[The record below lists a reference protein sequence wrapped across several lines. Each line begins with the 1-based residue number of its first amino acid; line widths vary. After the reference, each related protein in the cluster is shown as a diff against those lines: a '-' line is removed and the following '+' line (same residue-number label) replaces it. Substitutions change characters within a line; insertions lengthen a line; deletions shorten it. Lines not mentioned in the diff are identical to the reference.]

1 MIGIHNI
8 KPFNQR
14 VLIRVDF
21 NVPLDKNKKITDIT
35 RIQAAL
41 PTIQKIITGGGIAVL
56 ISHLGRPK
64 TKEKNLSLK
73 PIAKKLSELLNQ
85 KVFFSIDCV
94 GDKVLSEIKKLNSG
108 EVILLENLRYYKE
121 EEQGDIIFSEKL
133 SKLADIYINDA
144 FGTAHRAHASTSVI
158 TRFFKKNCFC
168 GLLLEKEISNLNL
181 ILKNPKRPFTAIIGG
196 AKISGKIEIIL
207 SLLEKVDKI
216 IIGGGMA
223 YTFIKAMGG
232 NIGKSIVEEDKLILA
247 QKIIE
252 GAKEKNVELIL
263 PIDSINSLLF
273 SNEEESSSSDIYKIP
288 EDKMGLDIG
297 KESILLFE
305 KHILKSKTIL
315 WNGPMGVFEFSNF
328 CNGTKSIGKAICVST
343 LNGAFSLI
351 GGGDSIAASKLF
363 GLSEGVSYTSTG
375 GGAMLEYIE
384 GKELPG
390 IKALS

>member
-1 MIGIHNI
+1 MIGIQNI
-8 KPFNQR
+8 KTFNKR

-21 NVPLDKNKKITDIT
+21 NVPLDKNQKITDT
-35 RIQAAL
+35 SRIQAAI
-41 PTIQKIITGGGIAVL
+41 PTIQKIIVGGGIAIL

-64 TKEKNLSLK
+64 TKDLNLSLK
-73 PIAKKLSELLNQ
+73 PIAEKLSELLNQ
-85 KVFFSIDCV
+85 KVFFSKDCV
-94 GDKVLSEIKKLNSG
+94 GEKVLSDIKKLNSS

-121 EEQGDIIFSEKL
+121 EEQGDVVFSEKL

-158 TRFFKKNCFC
+158 TRFFKKTCFC

-181 ILKNPKRPFTAIIGG
+181 VLKNPERPFTAIVGG

-207 SLLEKVDKI
+207 SLLEKIDKI

-232 NIGKSIVEEDKLILA
+232 NIGRSIVEENKLVLA

-252 GAKEKNVELIL
+252 IAKEKKVELIL
-263 PIDSINSLLF
+263 PVDSINSTSF
-273 SNEEESSSSDIYKIP
+273 SNKAKASCSNIYKIP
-288 EDKMGLDIG
+288 KDKMGLDIG

-328 CNGTKSIGKAICVST
+328 SNGTKSIGKAICTST
-343 LNGAFSLI
+343 LKGAFSLI

-363 GLSEGVSYTSTG
+363 GLSEGVSYISTG

-390 IKALS
+390 IKALL

>member
-1 MIGIHNI
+1 MIGIQNI

-121 EEQGDIIFSEKL
+121 EEQGDISFSEKL

>member
-1 MIGIHNI
+1 MIGIQNI

-94 GDKVLSEIKKLNSG
+94 GNKVLSEIKKLNSG

-121 EEQGDIIFSEKL
+121 EEQGDISFSEKL

-297 KESILLFE
+297 KDSILLFE

>member
-1 MIGIHNI
+1 MIGIQNI

-85 KVFFSIDCV
+85 KVFFSMDCV
-94 GDKVLSEIKKLNSG
+94 GNKVLSEIKKLNSG

-121 EEQGDIIFSEKL
+121 EEQGDISFSEKL

-158 TRFFKKNCFC
+158 TRFFKTNCFS

-297 KESILLFE
+297 KDSILLFE

>member
-1 MIGIHNI
+1 MIGIQNI

-85 KVFFSIDCV
+85 KVFFSMDCV
-94 GDKVLSEIKKLNSG
+94 GNKVLSEIKKLNSG

-158 TRFFKKNCFC
+158 TRFFKTNCFS

>member
-1 MIGIHNI
+1 MIGIQNI

-85 KVFFSIDCV
+85 KVFFSMDCV
-94 GDKVLSEIKKLNSG
+94 GNKVLSEIKKLNSG

-121 EEQGDIIFSEKL
+121 EEQGDIRFSEKL

-297 KESILLFE
+297 KDSILLFE

>member
-1 MIGIHNI
+1 MIGIQNI

-94 GDKVLSEIKKLNSG
+94 GNKVLSEIKKLNSG

-328 CNGTKSIGKAICVST
+328 SNGTKSIGKAICTST
-343 LNGAFSLI
+343 LKGAFSLI

-363 GLSEGVSYTSTG
+363 GLSEGVSYISTG

-390 IKALS
+390 IKALL

>member
-1 MIGIHNI
+1 MIGLQNI
-8 KPFNQR
+8 KPFNKR

-85 KVFFSIDCV
+85 KVFFSKDCV
-94 GDKVLSEIKKLNSG
+94 GNKVLSKIKKLNSG
-108 EVILLENLRYYKE
+108 ELILLENLRYYKE
-121 EEQGDIIFSEKL
+121 EEQGDVGFSEKL

-144 FGTAHRAHASTSVI
+144 FGTAHRAHASTSII

-232 NIGKSIVEEDKLILA
+232 NVGKSIVEEDKLILA

-263 PIDSINSLLF
+263 PIDSINSLSF
-273 SNEEESSSSDIYKIP
+273 SNEEKSSSSDIYKIP

-363 GLSEGVSYTSTG
+363 GLSEEVSYMSTG

-384 GKELPG
+384 GKELPA

>member
-1 MIGIHNI
+1 MIGIQNI

-21 NVPLDKNKKITDIT
+21 NVPLDKNKKISDIT

-85 KVFFSIDCV
+85 KVFFSMDCV
-94 GDKVLSEIKKLNSG
+94 GNKVLSEIKKLNSG

-121 EEQGDIIFSEKL
+121 EEQGDISFSEKL

-263 PIDSINSLLF
+263 PVDSINSLLF

-297 KESILLFE
+297 KDSILLFE

>member
-1 MIGIHNI
+1 MIGIQNI

-64 TKEKNLSLK
+64 KKEKNLSLK

-85 KVFFSIDCV
+85 KVFFSMDCV
-94 GDKVLSEIKKLNSG
+94 GNKVLSEIKKLNSG

-121 EEQGDIIFSEKL
+121 EEQGDISFSEKL

-297 KESILLFE
+297 KDSILLFE

>member
-8 KPFNQR
+8 SPFNKR

-94 GDKVLSEIKKLNSG
+94 GNKVLSEIKKLNSG

-158 TRFFKKNCFC
+158 TRFFKNNCFS

-252 GAKEKNVELIL
+252 GAKEKDVELIL

-351 GGGDSIAASKLF
+351 GGGDSIAASRLF
-363 GLSEGVSYTSTG
+363 GLSEEVSYTSTG

>member
-1 MIGIHNI
+1 MIGIQNI

-85 KVFFSIDCV
+85 KVFFSMDCV
-94 GDKVLSEIKKLNSG
+94 GNKVLSEIKKLNSG

-121 EEQGDIIFSEKL
+121 EEQGGISFSEKL

-297 KESILLFE
+297 KDSILLFE

>member
-1 MIGIHNI
+1 MIGIQNI

-85 KVFFSIDCV
+85 KVFFSMDCV
-94 GDKVLSEIKKLNSG
+94 GNKVLSEIKKLNSG

-121 EEQGDIIFSEKL
+121 EEQGDISFSEKL

-297 KESILLFE
+297 KDSILLFE

>member
-8 KPFNQR
+8 KPFNKR

-21 NVPLDKNKKITDIT
+21 NVPMCKNQKITDSS

-41 PTIQKIITGGGIAVL
+41 PTIQKIITGGGIAIL

-64 TKEKNLSLK
+64 RKDINLSLK
-73 PIAKKLSELLNQ
+73 PIAEKLSELLNQ
-85 KVFFSIDCV
+85 KVFFSKDCV
-94 GDKVLSEIKKLNSG
+94 GNKVLSEIKKLNSS

-121 EEQGDIIFSEKL
+121 EEQGDVGFSEKL

-158 TRFFKKNCFC
+158 TRFFKKTCFC
-168 GLLLEKEISNLNL
+168 GLLLEKEMSNLNL
-181 ILKNPKRPFTAIIGG
+181 VLKNPKRPFTAIIGG

-232 NIGKSIVEEDKLILA
+232 NIGKSIFEEDKLILA
-247 QKIIE
+247 KKIIRV
-252 GAKEKNVELIL
+252 ARKKNVKLVL
-263 PIDSINSLLF
+263 PVDSINNISF
-273 SNEEESSSSDIYKIP
+273 SNNNQASISDIYKIP

-297 KESILLFE
+297 PNSILLFE
-305 KHILKSKTIL
+305 KHILESKTIL

-328 CNGTKSIGKAICVST
+328 SNGTKSIGKAICTST

-363 GLSEGVSYTSTG
+363 GLSEGLSYISTG
-375 GGAMLEYIE
+375 GGAMLEYIQ

-390 IKALS
+390 IKALL

>member
-1 MIGIHNI
+1 MIGLQNI
-8 KPFNQR
+8 KPFNKR

-85 KVFFSIDCV
+85 KVFFSKDCV
-94 GDKVLSEIKKLNSG
+94 GNKVLSEIKKLNSG

-121 EEQGDIIFSEKL
+121 EEQGDISFSEKL

-144 FGTAHRAHASTSVI
+144 FGTAHRAHASTSII

-232 NIGKSIVEEDKLILA
+232 NVGKSIVEEDKLILA

-263 PIDSINSLLF
+263 PIDSINSLSF
-273 SNEEESSSSDIYKIP
+273 SNEEKSSSSDIYKIP

-363 GLSEGVSYTSTG
+363 GLSEEVSYMSTG

-384 GKELPG
+384 GKELPA